1 MAGIDSF
8 PTGSGFTINN
18 PDFKANR
25 EKISRSQIPA
35 GIRSAVQDRI
45 NIDPTPGATNFIKL
59 EQLQYLTQ
67 ENTGR
72 LFVGDLDPATTAS
85 VLSPFRSVQQK
96 NYSEEQDPSS
106 RYLEVAFSPQ
116 NQINDDI
123 VNQIGYFNIGEF
135 IGDVRQVYNNDNKY
149 PDLDKLRDAYFTKY
163 TKSYD
168 LVDFIR
174 LIKFFDNS
182 LFKMIQDFTPSSV
195 SLSSGVV
202 IKQHTLE
209 RNRHKAATVTPQIDS
224 QLSASIP
231 VGTFSGGTGGSLERF
246 QTSPKQFHLTQSWD
260 EIIQQYYGP
269 RTITHTDEAE
279 FYTGEYG
286 YPIDVNVRGADCDRF
301 INPRFQEVE
310 YQPVFITTTDF
321 SEEEFLR
328 VTTIPNRGIVW
339 MWWEGN
345 QVKHIKVSNTSKNG
359 TDITNLINEE
369 TSLSIYLNQP
379 STKAPPNIT
388 PSTKL
393 PSGVYVW
400 GVEDRKVTTPF
411 TYFKVNPANS
421 PLVIYSE
428 DVDSVDFN
436 LIATGD
442 FIWQA
447 NVPGAGYGV
456 LSPVLA
462 TGVTSSIPQ
471 GYFPTTDTYPREQF
485 FRGWNNAQYLIDYQT
500 YLTSS
505 ATVYDPSFNFDSG
518 RTEISTANNP
528 VFRAVYGPS
537 TEPWFMNATASY
549 QSQNSFTDETPTS
562 RPAKNIVG
570 IRLTPKA
577 SCNSIDINN
586 NRGPLLGIDFDIH
599 ANLFESDGFG
609 LVLKPLANGTTLI
622 DDLILYNPGGD
633 LTPNPSIQWYQPNQP
648 NGSKYSGV
656 ADTNIPLGS
665 YGVYKSSTIGNDKI
679 IIDIGLINGR
689 PGVKSIY
696 YCPTT

>member
-1 MAGIDSF
+1 MAGINSF
-8 PTGSGFTINN
+8 LTGSGFTISN
-18 PDFKANR
+18 PNFKPNR
-25 EKISRSQIPA
+25 EKVSATQTPA
-35 GIRSAVQDRI
+35 GVRSTVTDRI
-45 NIDPTPGATNFIKL
+45 VIDESPGVSDFILL
-59 EQLQYLTQ
+59 EQLKYLTQ

-72 LFVGDLDPATTAS
+72 LLQGNLNESELPST
-85 VLSPFRSVQQK
+85 LSPFRTVQQK
-96 NYSEEQDPSS
+96 DYSNQRDGDT

-116 NQINDDI
+116 NQINEDI
-123 VNQIGYFNIGEF
+123 SNQIGYFNIGDY
-135 IGDVRQVYNNDNKY
+135 IGDVRQVYDNTNKY
-149 PDLDKLRDAYFTKY
+149 TDLDKLRDDYFTKY

-168 LVDFIR
+168 LVDFMSLIR
-174 LIKFFDNS
+174 FFDNS
-182 LFKMIQDFTPSSV
+182 LFKMIKDFTPSNV
-195 SLSSGVV
+195 SLTSGVV
-202 IKQHTLE
+202 IKQHILE
-209 RNRHKAATVTPQIDS
+209 RNRHKATTVAPQIDS

-246 QTSPKQFHLTQSWD
+246 QTNPKQFHLTQSWD

-310 YQPVFITTTDF
+310 YQPVFVTTTDF
-321 SEEEFLR
+321 TEEEFLR
-328 VTTIPNRGIVW
+328 LTTNPNRGIVW
-339 MWWEGN
+339 LWWEGN

-359 TDITNLINEE
+359 QDIKNLINEE
-369 TSLSIYLNQP
+369 TSLSIFLNQP

-388 PSTKL
+388 PATKL

-400 GVEDRKVTTPF
+400 GVTDRKVTPEF
-411 TYFKVNPANS
+411 TYLKTNPADS

-436 LIATGD
+436 LTATGD

-447 NVPGAGYGV
+447 NVPGAGYGA

-505 ATVYDPSFNFDSG
+505 ATVYDPSFNFDLG
-518 RTEISTANNP
+518 RTEISTANNA
-528 VFRAVYGPS
+528 VFRGTYGPS
-537 TEPWFMNATASY
+537 TEPWFMNAPASY
-549 QSQNSFTDETPTS
+549 QSQDSFVDESPTS

-577 SCNSIDINN
+577 SCNNINIDN
-586 NRGPLLGIDFDIH
+586 NRGPLLGIDFDLH

-609 LVLKPLANGTTLI
+609 LVLKALANGTTLT

-633 LTPNPSIQWYQPNQP
+633 ITPNPSMQWYQPNQP

-656 ADTNIPLGS
+656 ADTSIPLGS
-665 YGVYKSSTIGNDKI
+665 YGVNKSSTLGNDKI
-679 IIDIGLINGR
+679 IVDIGLINGR